1 MPHYEKL
8 FATKPD
14 KMNLIP
20 QIHVLE
26 EENQYCGM
34 LSIHTSRTLH
44 KIDENKQV
52 NYEFFLFMEYEP
64 RVSQRKNL
72 NQEEKEKLEELFAHS
87 KTEVYIIFSILSF

>member
-1 MPHYEKL
+1 MPQYEKL

-44 KIDENKQV
+44 KIGENKQI
-52 NYEFFLFMEYEP
+52 N
-64 RVSQRKNL
+64 K
-72 NQEEKEKLEELFAHS
+72 
-87 KTEVYIIFSILSF
+87 